1 MSGAQ
6 WTGRI
11 CVAIGAEGRRNGEY
25 QGIKG
30 IRPSY
35 NKSLILTRLGYKRG
49 VTGFDEDFQRLLDST
64 IKRAENL
71 CSLALAYRMVGI
83 DENDNGAVRLED
95 GTVLSRKSVVEDA
108 VPIAKAADGL
118 NGRLAYNGRD
128 QTLMDSGKAS
138 EAVIMDAAAS
148 EIADAGLD
156 FLMDYIGTFLRRQGK
171 ALTKHRFSPGYGDFN
186 IEQQAHFARLLDIKE
201 LGISMTDT
209 CMLVPEK
216 SVLAIAG
223 INEIKTD

>member
-1 MSGAQ
+1 VLRG
-6 WTGRI
+6 
-11 CVAIGAEGRRNGEY
+11 GEMEN
-25 QGIKG
+25 IRVLTG

-95 GTVLSRKSVVEDA
+95 GTVLSGKALSKMLSQSQKA
-108 VPIAKAADGL
+108 VLMASTAGSHIMEEI
-118 NGRLAYNGRD
+118 R
-128 QTLMDSGKAS
+128 TLMDSGKAS

-156 FLMDYIGTFLRRQGK
+156 FLMGYIGTFLRRQGK

-223 INEIKTD
+223 IIEIKTD